1 MTTGH
6 AANGGIEIRTPT
18 PPFTAQSDLGK
29 ATEALSAPNFL
40 FKKTGT
46 SPMCGP
52 AEELEEIQL
61 ESRFA
66 PGLALSKGS
75 PFVPHTWLQPS
86 TEKGSNPSALSPEG
100 EQTGTSPRDS
110 SKHLHFLAKH
120 PWFFL
125 LRLG

>member
-18 PPFTAQSDLGK
+18 PLFTAQSDLGK

-52 AEELEEIQL
+52 AEELEGDTARVPIRPRTGPVKGEPL
-61 ESRFA
+61 CSPHVA
-66 PGLALSKGS
+66 P
-75 PFVPHTWLQPS
+75 
-86 TEKGSNPSALSPEG
+86 
-100 EQTGTSPRDS
+100 
-110 SKHLHFLAKH
+110 AKH
-120 PWFFL
+120 
-125 LRLG
+125 